1 MSLWKSVHLSLAI
14 AFIAFGLGWLVK
26 GWQVKATATTVTKA
40 VVTDTAKQIVQS
52 AQASTTIETAIRT
65 DATRIDKIQ
74 KAVAER
80 IANNTPQRHDK
91 HTRPETATQLSPV
104 QCDVLDSSDPVL
116 DAGSVRLL
124 NLARQGDLDATTSDT
139 GKK

>member
-1 MSLWKSVHLSLAI
+1 MTFWKSIHLSLAI
-14 AFIAFGLGWLVK
+14 AFLAFGLGWLVK
-26 GWQVKATATTVTKA
+26 GWQVKATAVTVTKA

-52 AQASTTIETAIRT
+52 AQVSTTLETAIRT
-65 DATRIDKIQ
+65 DATRVDGVA

-91 HTRPETATQLSPV
+91 HPRPETAAQLSPV

-124 NLARQGDLDATTSDT
+124 NLARQGVVDAATSDT